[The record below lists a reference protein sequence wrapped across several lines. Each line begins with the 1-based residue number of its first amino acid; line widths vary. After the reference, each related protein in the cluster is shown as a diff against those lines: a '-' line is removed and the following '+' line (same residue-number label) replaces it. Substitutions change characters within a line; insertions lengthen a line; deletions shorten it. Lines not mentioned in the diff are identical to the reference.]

1 MLFPSQWTIT
11 REYRIFDEI
20 VSVPKP
26 LNLMS
31 QDSSNSWESVINYV
45 ITCPSPSITSLYD
58 IAEHPPLPHSLIPGA
73 IYSIDPRAESS
84 ILYLNAITNLI
95 KHTIQDLLKN
105 QMYTNTNM
113 QIIVQ
118 PAYWNKE
125 FKFLSIHRMWQI
137 IVMQLYAP

>member
-1 MLFPSQWTIT
+1 
-11 REYRIFDEI
+11 
-20 VSVPKP
+20 
-26 LNLMS
+26 MS
-31 QDSSNSWESVINYV
+31 QDSSNSRESVKYENDNSLG

-118 PAYWNKE
+118 PAY
-125 FKFLSIHRMWQI
+125 
-137 IVMQLYAP
+137 